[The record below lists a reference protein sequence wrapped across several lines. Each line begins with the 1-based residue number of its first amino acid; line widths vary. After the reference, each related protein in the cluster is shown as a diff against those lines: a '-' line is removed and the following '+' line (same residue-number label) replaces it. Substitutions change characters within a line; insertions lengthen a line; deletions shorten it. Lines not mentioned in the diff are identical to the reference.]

1 MDKLGLILKSRKVIR
16 ALVALLAALMLSLGY
31 QISPEFQS
39 LVSQALVSQAVCE
52 VMECIE

>member
-16 ALVALLAALMLSLGY
+16 ALLAALMLSLGY

-39 LVSQALVSQAVCE
+39 LVSQAVCE

>member
-1 MDKLGLILKSRKVIR
+1 MDKLSLILKSRKVIR

-39 LVSQALVSQAVCE
+39 LVSQAVCE

>member
-39 LVSQALVSQAVCE
+39 LVSQAVCE
-52 VMECIE
+52 VMEGIE